1 MELEDLEEMEMLG
14 GLEMLRE
21 VEVVL
26 SSESSRGV
34 EVLRAST
41 SAVRVV
47 RGRKQRRKVKMLR
60 IVPNKILRWR
70 EIIPGALIKDF
81 VS

>member
-1 MELEDLEEMEMLG
+1 MAMLS

-41 SAVRVV
+41 SAVKIV
-47 RGRKQRRKVKMLR
+47 RGR
-60 IVPNKILRWR
+60 
-70 EIIPGALIKDF
+70 
-81 VS
+81 